1 MPVLRRSLS
10 ATTVARLAT
19 VFFILGFAPGIESRE
34 TTLRVRELRALHP
47 THGTFTVLGYLS
59 QAYHCPPCPVGTYC
73 DPCLGPHAVLSDAR
87 HHADSYEH
95 LGAADIIVFATDS
108 ELANLVLGKRYR
120 MRVEVE
126 PTHTTSLHMH
136 DLKLL
141 TVELAGSR

>member
-10 ATTVARLAT
+10 ATTLMRLAT
-19 VFFILGFAPGIESRE
+19 IVLIVGVAPRVDSRE
-34 TTLRVRELRALHP
+34 TVMRIRELRALHP
-47 THGTFTVLGYLS
+47 THGTFTVVGYLA

-73 DPCLGPHAVLSDAR
+73 DPCLGPHAVLSDKR
-87 HHADSYEH
+87 HQVNAYAD
-95 LGAADIIVFATDS
+95 LGAADLIVFATDS

-126 PTHTTSLHMH
+126 TSRTTSLHMH

-141 TVELAGSR
+141 SVELAAAH